1 MDPAADIEQD
11 QKIRLD
17 EIRFL
22 HNICANLSSEDEKSR
37 MRRAMVVMLYSH
49 FEGFTEFTLEV
60 YRRFVDQSKL
70 KCCEVQ
76 PALATAA
83 LRDLFKAFQNPE
95 GGRSYLPKELMD
107 ARELRPLAIQRAFV
121 ADAWVFGQRR
131 ATIPDGYVDT
141 ESNLKPIV
149 LRKNLFRLGLPHD
162 LFDGL
167 EDSINKLLHYRNNI
181 AHGKRDLAIDETDY
195 DKLFIAVSEIMDELR
210 RSILKA
216 ISTQAFR
223 L

>member
-11 QKIRLD
+11 QRIRLD

-22 HNICANLSSEDEKSR
+22 HIICANLSSEDDKSR

-49 FEGFTEFTLEV
+49 FEGFAKFTLEV

-76 PALATAA
+76 PALATAV
-83 LRDLFKAFQNPE
+83 LRDLFKAFQNPD
-95 GGRSYLPKELMD
+95 GGRSFLPKELMD
-107 ARELRPLAIQRAFV
+107 ARELRPLAIQRTFV
-121 ADAWVFGQRR
+121 ENAWAFGQRL
-131 ATIPDGYVDT
+131 AAIPDGYVDT
-141 ESNLKPIV
+141 ESNLKPVV

-162 LFDGL
+162 LFDGF
-167 EDSINKLLHYRNNI
+167 EGSINKLLHYRNSI

-216 ISTQAFR
+216 ISTSAF
-223 L
+223 LL